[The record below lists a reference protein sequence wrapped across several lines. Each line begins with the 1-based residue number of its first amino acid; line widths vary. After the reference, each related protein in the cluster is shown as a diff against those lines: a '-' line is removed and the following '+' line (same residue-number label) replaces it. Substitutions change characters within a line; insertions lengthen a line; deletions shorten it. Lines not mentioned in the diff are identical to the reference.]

1 MKSMNN
7 VRCKHIIY
15 IAVASIIRR
24 NLLSAAWS
32 ISSIKP
38 INRFSSTSSVI
49 STRSLNVYNL
59 GYYKNRYSKT
69 AHFST
74 TIQEDST
81 ASGTSASTTTVT
93 TKEFNRD
100 DYPDNIILFD
110 GICNFCNTWVDILLR
125 LDSNTQKFV
134 FTPLQS
140 NVGKH
145 LLISIGKESDDISSV
160 LLIKRDG
167 EYYDK
172 SDCVLQVVKE
182 IGPVG
187 NVLSSVGTVGVP
199 IKFRNSIYDMVA
211 ENRYN
216 FLGKRDECRSGDP
229 KFFDRFIS

>member
-49 STRSLNVYNL
+49 SARSLNVYNL

-69 AHFST
+69 AHF
-74 TIQEDST
+74 
-81 ASGTSASTTTVT
+81 STTTVT

-160 LLIKRDG
+160 LLIKIDG

-187 NVLSSVGTVGVP
+187 NVL
-199 IKFRNSIYDMVA
+199 
-211 ENRYN
+211 
-216 FLGKRDECRSGDP
+216 
-229 KFFDRFIS
+229 

>member
-7 VRCKHIIY
+7 DRCKHIIY

-125 LDSNTQKFV
+125 IDSNTQKFV

-140 NVGKH
+140 NVGKN
-145 LLISIGKESDDISSV
+145 LLISI
-160 LLIKRDG
+160 
-167 EYYDK
+167 
-172 SDCVLQVVKE
+172 
-182 IGPVG
+182 G

-199 IKFRNSIYDMVA
+199 MKFRNSIYDMVA